1 MSCNVVIGGAPPLLN
16 VASTSQGI
24 PDQGPSGTSAREDLK
39 WLASRYLHNDDSR
52 VDKVRVKRNRRSGR
66 VRVMILLEIDDVV

>member
-1 MSCNVVIGGAPPLLN
+1 MSCNVVIDGAPPLLN
-16 VASTSQGI
+16 VASTSRRI
-24 PDQGPSGTSAREDLK
+24 PDSGPSGTSAGDDLR

-66 VRVMILLEIDDVV
+66 VRVMILLEIDDLV

>member
-1 MSCNVVIGGAPPLLN
+1 MSCNVVIGGAPLLPN

-24 PDQGPSGTSAREDLK
+24 PDPGPSGTSAGEDLR
-39 WLASRYLHNDDSR
+39 WLASRYLHNADSR
-52 VDKVRVKRNRRSGR
+52 IDKVRVKRNRRSGR